1 MNQTNLNLDRPITFL
16 EYVIYY
22 VNPVI
27 IVLLLI
33 VLACVFRIKNT
44 QTVRV
49 IIAINILFLALIRVV
64 ANYVDVISVMELIL
78 VVVFPI
84 LSVLMLLKQYFKPLT
99 K

>member
-33 VLACVFRIKNT
+33 VLACAFRIKNT
-44 QTVRV
+44 QVVRV
-49 IIAINILFLALIRVV
+49 VITINVLFLALIRLV

-84 LSVLMLLKQYFKPLT
+84 LSVLMLLKHYFKPLT
-99 K
+99 E

>member
-27 IVLLLI
+27 ILLLLI
-33 VLACVFRIKNT
+33 VLVCAFRIKNT
-44 QTVRV
+44 QVVRV
-49 IIAINILFLALIRVV
+49 IIIINVLFLALIRVV

-78 VVVFPI
+78 VVAFPV
-84 LSVLMLLKQYFKPLT
+84 LSVLMLLHPFR
-99 K
+99 